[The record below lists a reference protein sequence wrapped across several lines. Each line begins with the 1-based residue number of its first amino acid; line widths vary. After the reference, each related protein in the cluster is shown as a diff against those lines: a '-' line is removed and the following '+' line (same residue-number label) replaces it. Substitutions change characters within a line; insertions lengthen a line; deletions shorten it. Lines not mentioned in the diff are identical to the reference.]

1 MRKHSGAWDGL
12 KWEVL
17 TICAW
22 KRKTQKRCSQKSSG
36 CWPQLSAPWRTNLL
50 WIGET
55 KGRGTPGSGS
65 SVSRGTALGGIS
77 VWEQEWEGPP
87 VRRFGGD
94 AMKKKGNQ
102 HQSCPLLWWNQYHFG
117 GNNASVHTESVQLWR
132 KCIPSDLS
140 YQCLHE
146 SGWSWKCWWWIISL

>member
-36 CWPQLSAPWRTNLL
+36 CWPQLSAPWRTNLI
-50 WIGET
+50 WMGET

-77 VWEQEWEGPP
+77 VWEQEREGPP
-87 VRRFGGD
+87 GEEVWWGHNE
-94 AMKKKGNQ
+94 KKKETNT
-102 HQSCPLLWWNQYHFG
+102 SCVLCCDETSIILEVIMPQFTLSL
-117 GNNASVHTESVQLWR
+117 QLWR

-146 SGWSWKCWWWIISL
+146 SGWSWKCWWWVISL